1 MTDTQ
6 IQPTE
11 EQTPEDPCKDLRA
24 KADEYLAGWQ
34 RERADFQNYKKEETK
49 RAGEL
54 RGMLIEDIV
63 HELLPVLDSFD
74 IALYFV
80 PDDLRGHKWIHG
92 TERMHIQFLDILK
105 RQGVETINTEG
116 EMFNPAFHES
126 VEEVASDKPEGTIIE
141 EVQRGYM
148 LNGRT
153 IRPARVKVAVSSA
166 AKP

>member
-1 MTDTQ
+1 MADEQ
-6 IQPTE
+6 KTE
-11 EQTPEDPCKDLRA
+11 PVSDDLAA
-24 KADEYLAGWQ
+24 KLAECEKKRDEYLAGWQ

-54 RGMLIEDIV
+54 RGMLTENIV

-92 TERMHIQFLDILK
+92 TERMHIQFLDTLK

-116 EMFNPAFHES
+116 AMFNPAFHES
-126 VEEVASDKPEGTIIE
+126 VEEVASDKPEGTIVE
-141 EVQRGYM
+141 EVQRGYI

-153 IRPARVKVAVSSA
+153 IRPARVKVAKKGAGV
-166 AKP
+166 